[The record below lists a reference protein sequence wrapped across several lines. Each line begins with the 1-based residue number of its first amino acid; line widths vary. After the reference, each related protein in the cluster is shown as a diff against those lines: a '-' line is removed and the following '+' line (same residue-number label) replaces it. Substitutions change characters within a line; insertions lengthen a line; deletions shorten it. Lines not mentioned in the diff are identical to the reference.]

1 MRKVILESFMN
12 QNLERIKEKL
22 IKGKLIGKEDQIS
35 FIPIEPAFQRKDF
48 LKTKRYKVVING
60 KGKYILR
67 ISKDLKGLY
76 EKYKLFMK
84 DFENLIPDIILY
96 YNENGED
103 ILLEEFLEGE
113 SIESIIKN
121 NPARENELVEK
132 VIQLYESL
140 NEKVTLSNFENACLE
155 LETLLNSVID
165 LNYITEIDCVLIRTI
180 IQPEIIKLI
189 AKRKVFQKRVSQGDF
204 IDRNIIFSKDNC
216 IRLIDI
222 EFTRETHFYKEDI
235 IRFFNYSSSLSKK
248 MHDQYSIDALDEILF
263 SLNQILLIS
272 QIHKEYAS
280 FSSLLKNLREE
291 SDIFKH
297 SRVIRFLNGD
307 FFHLTQLLA
316 TKDKEH
322 GIEIG
327 KRDAEIGKRDAE
339 IYKRDTEITVILN
352 SYTWKIGR
360 IITWPIRKIFSL

>member
-1 MRKVILESFMN
+1 
-12 QNLERIKEKL
+12 
-22 IKGKLIGKEDQIS
+22 
-35 FIPIEPAFQRKDF
+35 
-48 LKTKRYKVVING
+48 
-60 KGKYILR
+60 
-67 ISKDLKGLY
+67 
-76 EKYKLFMK
+76 
-84 DFENLIPDIILY
+84 
-96 YNENGED
+96 
-103 ILLEEFLEGE
+103 
-113 SIESIIKN
+113 
-121 NPARENELVEK
+121 
-132 VIQLYESL
+132 
-140 NEKVTLSNFENACLE
+140 
-155 LETLLNSVID
+155 
-165 LNYITEIDCVLIRTI
+165 
-180 IQPEIIKLI
+180 
-189 AKRKVFQKRVSQGDF
+189 
-204 IDRNIIFSKDNC
+204 
-216 IRLIDI
+216 
-222 EFTRETHFYKEDI
+222 
-235 IRFFNYSSSLSKK
+235 

-280 FSSLLKNLREE
+280 FSSFDSIFNAVLKNLREE